1 MEFVSVFPGQ
11 GSQSV
16 GMMDDLAASY
26 PIVKHTFQAAS
37 DAIET
42 DLWALVVNGP
52 AEQLNQTHNTQPIM
66 LAASYS
72 IWQILQ
78 QATSRSPQMMAGH
91 SFGEVSALCCAQAID
106 FPQAVVLAHKRGQIM
121 QQAVPQGIGAMAAI
135 LGLDDQRLIELCV
148 QVSTDSNLVEA
159 VNFNAPGQ
167 VVIAG
172 HSQAVDELMNIAK
185 QAGAKR
191 ALKLP
196 VSVPAHSTLM
206 RQAADKFA
214 AVLADM
220 DFTLPAIPVLQ
231 NTTLTSAQ
239 SAEAV
244 VRGLTEQLYSPVPW
258 VATIKTMQASLNCII
273 EIGPG
278 KVLTGLH
285 KRIDKTL
292 TAMCIYDNA
301 SLESALTLI
310 EE

>member
-1 MEFVSVFPGQ
+1 MEFVTVFPGQ

-26 PIVKHTFQAAS
+26 PVVKQTFQAAS

-42 DLWALVVNGP
+42 DLWEMVVNGP
-52 AEQLNQTHNTQPIM
+52 AQQLNQTYHTQPVM

-78 QATSRSPQMMAGH
+78 QSTSKLPQMMAGH

-106 FPQAVVLAHKRGQIM
+106 YQDAVVLAHKRGQIM
-121 QQAVPQGIGAMAAI
+121 QQAVPQGVGAMAAI
-135 LGLDDQRLIELCV
+135 LGLDDDCLTELCAQLSSDTEV
-148 QVSTDSNLVEA
+148 VEA

-167 VVIAG
+167 VVVAG
-172 HSQAVDELMNIAK
+172 HTHTVDKLIDCAK

-196 VSVPAHSTLM
+196 VSVPAHSSLM
-206 RQAADKFA
+206 RHAADKFA
-214 AVLADM
+214 EILAEM
-220 DFTLPAIPVLQ
+220 TFALPAIPVLQ
-231 NTTLTSAQ
+231 NTTLESAQ
-239 SAEAV
+239 SADAV
-244 VRGLTEQLYSPVPW
+244 VSGLTEQLYSPVPW
-258 VATIKTMQASLNCII
+258 VKTIQTMQATLNCII

-278 KVLTGLH
+278 RVLTGLH

-292 TAMCIYDNA
+292 TSMCIFDNA
-301 SLESALTLI
+301 SLESALTAI

>member
-26 PIVKHTFQAAS
+26 PVVKHTFQAAS
-37 DAIET
+37 DAIEA
-42 DLWALVVNGP
+42 DLWAMVVNGP
-52 AEQLNQTHNTQPIM
+52 AEQLNQTHYTQPVM
-66 LAASYS
+66 LAASFS
-72 IWQILQ
+72 IWEILQ
-78 QATSRSPQMMAGH
+78 QATSKLPQMMAGH
-91 SFGEVSALCCAQAID
+91 SFGEVSALCCANAID
-106 FPQAVVLAHKRGQIM
+106 YQDAVVLAHKRGQIM
-121 QQAVPQGIGAMAAI
+121 QQAVPQGVGAMAAI
-135 LGLDDQRLIELCV
+135 LGMDDQVLTDLCAR
-148 QVSTDSNLVEA
+148 VSTDTQRVEA

-167 VVIAG
+167 VVVAG
-172 HSQAVDELMNIAK
+172 HAEAVAELIDSAK

-214 AVLADM
+214 QVLADM
-220 DFTLPAIPVLQ
+220 AFALPSIPVLQ
-231 NTTLTSAQ
+231 NTTLACAQ
-239 SAEAV
+239 STDAV
-244 VRGLTEQLYSPVPW
+244 VCGLTEQLYSPVPW
-258 VATIKTMQASLNCII
+258 VKTIETMQASVNCII

-292 TAMCIYDNA
+292 TSMCIFDNA
-301 SLESALTLI
+301 SLETALTVI